1 MSCTAVL
8 GVVIGRGV
16 NGDCEVIDGVRG
28 EVGDFRE
35 SAVRLRV
42 NAANSSFSA
51 TDWRRGERRRRED
64 GGIDD
69 MLDASLISVDAR
81 VETSVSASE
90 SVPDDDSSLA
100 DDDGRNGRLS
110 EDVISGV

>member
-8 GVVIGRGV
+8 GVVMGRGV
-16 NGDCEVIDGVRG
+16 SGDGEVMDGVRG
-28 EVGDFRE
+28 DVGDLRE
-35 SAVRLRV
+35 SAVLRRV

-51 TDWRRGERRRRED
+51 TDWRRGERRREE
-64 GGIDD
+64 GGMDD

-90 SVPDDDSSLA
+90 SVPEEETSLA
-100 DDDGRNGRLS
+100 DEDGRNGRLS
-110 EDVISGV
+110 EGVISGG